1 MSFRNLSSIVA
12 ISCLAA
18 LSGCAQLGLHPSSGP
33 SASKATQTL
42 DDPAYRA
49 KAISEQADDIRRAAN
64 DGVIRRIRAAG
75 AEKCLTETET
85 ELMVA
90 DFSASLDAELESVR
104 KSSLDCCR
112 PGAREDAT
120 SLSRRMKDLNGHIV
134 DYKGAA
140 SDDKILRL
148 INSYGPQASAN
159 RQSDTCQ
166 TRMKKIEDY
175 LQKEGGK
182 PTTAAAIAGVKPGK
196 SDPAGIE
203 VLMPEF
209 EKKIKALELYRN
221 LIGPVSP

>member
-1 MSFRNLSSIVA
+1 MSFRTLSSIFA

-18 LSGCAQLGLHPSSGP
+18 LSGCAQWGMHPASGQT
-33 SASKATQTL
+33 ASKAAQTL

-49 KAISEQADDIRRAAN
+49 KAISEQADEIRRAAN
-64 DGVIRRIRAAG
+64 DGVVRRIRAAG

-90 DFSASLDAELESVR
+90 DFSSSLDAELESVR

-112 PGAREDAT
+112 PGAREDAA
-120 SLSRRMKDLNGHIV
+120 SLTRRMKDLNGHIV

-159 RQSDTCQ
+159 RQSDICQ

-175 LQKEGGK
+175 LKKEGGK
-182 PTTAAAIAGVKPGK
+182 SSAAATVGGVKPGK

-209 EKKIKALELYRN
+209 EKKIKALELYRY
-221 LIGPVSP
+221 LIGPATP